1 MEKTSVDRLQPGIFI
16 SLSSVGWLNHPFIAN
31 EFCISNEK
39 QIRALKEMGL
49 KEIPW
54 DPARSTAKPLAEKSA
69 LDEEDFGASAL
80 AGMLDEKRA
89 RIDRVRVCREQF
101 ARREREYE
109 KHMNTAGDIL
119 RTAAGRPVEAYA
131 RAKDLVWRTTEGLI
145 GAESEI
151 IHLVNSKG
159 KDIGAASHSVNVMV
173 LSLLLGKAM
182 GLSEEEMKCLGM
194 VALLHDAGKSD
205 VPQRILRSDNRTKP
219 EEDFYRGHVPFGI
232 KVVAG
237 MREIGVPVR
246 NIIACHHEHWDGSGY
261 PNMLVA
267 EKIPKL
273 ARIVALVNR
282 YDNLCNPLDIKQ
294 AKTPAGTITHLYKN
308 EAAHFQPE
316 TLRAFVKMLGI
327 FPPGS
332 FVALSNGAVGLV
344 IESNSADMLHPLL
357 MLHDAEIPRAEA
369 IVLDLRDTDL
379 SIASA
384 VNPATLPREIV
395 EYLAPRGRVDYYV
408 EPGNL
413 S

>member
-1 MEKTSVDRLQPGIFI
+1 
-16 SLSSVGWLNHPFIAN
+16 
-31 EFCISNEK
+31 
-39 QIRALKEMGL
+39 
-49 KEIPW
+49 
-54 DPARSTAKPLAEKSA
+54 
-69 LDEEDFGASAL
+69 
-80 AGMLDEKRA
+80 
-89 RIDRVRVCREQF
+89 
-101 ARREREYE
+101 
-109 KHMNTAGDIL
+109 
-119 RTAAGRPVEAYA
+119 
-131 RAKDLVWRTTEGLI
+131 
-145 GAESEI
+145 
-151 IHLVNSKG
+151 
-159 KDIGAASHSVNVMV
+159 
-173 LSLLLGKAM
+173 
-182 GLSEEEMKCLGM
+182 
-194 VALLHDAGKSD
+194 
-205 VPQRILRSDNRTKP
+205 
-219 EEDFYRGHVPFGI
+219 
-232 KVVAG
+232 
-237 MREIGVPVR
+237 
-246 NIIACHHEHWDGSGY
+246 
-261 PNMLVA
+261 MLVA

-344 IESNSADMLHPLL
+344 IESNSADMLHPLH